1 MASLLRSPKMGLESP
16 ETCAKPVRTW
26 LALGAGEHV
35 EWLVSYALAK
45 RTAISDVISAKP
57 VLTRPAVGAKT
68 YLDNH
73 RAKG

>member
-1 MASLLRSPKMGLESP
+1 MAPPLRSLKIGLESP

-26 LALGAGEHV
+26 LALGAGEYV
-35 EWLVSYALAK
+35 EWLVNHALAK
-45 RTAISDVISAKP
+45 RAAISDVISAKP